1 MAGNNPVYRLWIRLT
16 ESIRRVFGRNIA
28 TIVFSL
34 LLLYM
39 AVSAVFY
46 MTTSHIESYEVIT
59 GPLSMNE
66 TYTGLVLREETVM
79 KAESSGY
86 VNYYAREGDK
96 INANGAVYGLSS
108 TKTPEAEN
116 RLNKEDLVKI
126 KDEMQSFSKS
136 FTPGKFN
143 STYNFKYL
151 LEGSIL
157 QYAGV
162 TGKTTTPTAFT
173 VEDMK
178 EEGFSLENYTSG
190 DSVTYG
196 NQTISKAQ
204 SDGIIIYA
212 EDGYEGRAIE
222 NITAEDFDRN
232 SYHKTDLKTKDP
244 VSTGD
249 DIYTIITDERWSLLI
264 PLTDKQAVKLAD
276 RTTIR
281 VKFLK
286 DDMTQTG
293 DFEVVKIDGGKYGK
307 IDFNK
312 GLIRYASDRFLDI
325 ELVTNNVTGLKIPLT
340 SIVTKEFF
348 TLPSTFA
355 TTNEETGAVSFL
367 VAERGE
373 NGKTETKVVSP
384 TVYATFR
391 NPKTKITTGEE
402 TPEEDTYT
410 YYVDMTTFNAGDEI
424 VKRDSK
430 AKYVVGEKAALEG
443 VYCINQGYAVFR
455 RIEILD
461 QNEEYAIISRNTAYG
476 LIRYDHIVRN
486 ADKVKEEDILY

>member
-16 ESIRRVFGRNIA
+16 ESIRKVFGRNIA

-46 MTTSHIESYEVIT
+46 MTTSHIESYEVIA

-116 RLNKEDLVKI
+116 RLSREDLAKI
-126 KDEMQSFSKS
+126 RDEMQSFSKS

-178 EEGFSLENYTSG
+178 EEGFSLENYTET

-204 SDGIIIYA
+204 TDGIIIYA
-212 EDGYEGRAIE
+212 KDGYEGRAID

-244 VSTGD
+244 VNTGD

-373 NGKTETKVVSP
+373 DGKTETKVVSP

-391 NPKTKITTGEE
+391 NPKTTIKTGEE
-402 TPEEDTYT
+402 TPEADTYT
-410 YYVDMTTFNAGDEI
+410 YYVDMTTFDAGDEI
-424 VKRDSK
+424 VKKGTK

-461 QNEEYAIISRNTAYG
+461 QNEEYAIISKNTTYG